1 MKTTNEI
8 ENQLIKKSQKEIRD
22 HARGMV
28 NRLREFGKDHTQ
40 HDSNGISWN
49 QALDSNDFDFLD
61 WAELCELIIRNM
73 EKKWLDD
80 MVELKSKQLLSKL
93 DLLS

>member
-1 MKTTNEI
+1 MTTNEI
-8 ENQLIKKSQKEIRD
+8 EKQLIKKSKEEIRN
-22 HARGMV
+22 HARDIV
-28 NRLREFGKDHTQ
+28 NKLQEFGKDHTQ
-40 HDSNGISWN
+40 HNTNGMSWN
-49 QALDSNDFDFLD
+49 QAMDNDNWDYLNWED
-61 WAELCELIIRNM
+61 LCKLITRNM